1 MCNFIVTQI
10 TPVMLQK
17 LRYGTFIFYGILTF
31 AGGIFV
37 WLCVPETKRLTLEE
51 MDAIFGSQGVAESV
65 RINFFSSLQFHWL
78 QLGIRN
84 FQLLIVV
91 LKDARRMAEITD
103 EIGLDQLLKNMGVGA
118 SSCSSL
124 GDDGSQV
131 FSKEIESN
139 ETRD

>member
-1 MCNFIVTQI
+1 
-10 TPVMLQK
+10 MLQR

-31 AGGIFV
+31 AGGVFV

-51 MDAIFGSQGVAESV
+51 MDAIFGSLGVAESV
-65 RINFFSSLQFHWL
+65 RIFFSFSFQTFNFTGCILR
-78 QLGIRN
+78 IRN
-84 FQLLIVV
+84 FFQLLIVV
-91 LKDARRMAEITD
+91 PKKKDARRMAEITD

-124 GDDGSQV
+124 GGDDGSQV

-139 ETRD
+139 EKRD